1 MEIQCVLLKKEQQ
14 EQLIQCGWIPKEL
27 DIVPDEWRLFFGGI
41 DEGKNL
47 KAIAVYAVSSR
58 NRRAATL
65 EYVSVRKEC
74 RRQGVGTKLLQF
86 SEEQLQLL
94 GRKRLSCEWHGDE
107 QDLENVTSFLQE
119 AGFRP
124 VMKPAHML
132 VYGQG
137 QFQGS
142 ELQKLQKA
150 SPKLWKSVIRIDD
163 YYDRRL
169 RRLLAQYETTGFYME
184 ERDYRPELCRFY
196 IEDGEIRGAACMRR
210 MKSGDLTTM
219 KGYLSP
225 ALQNK
230 FAMTLLIAVLIND
243 LQMVLK
249 PGIKIYLKLYRKKFY
264 ESVKK
269 LFGEGQEEY
278 LFREYERVI
287 GGR

>member
-27 DIVPDEWRLFFGGI
+27 DIVPDEWRLFFGGL
-41 DEGKNL
+41 DEEKNL
-47 KAIAVYAVSSR
+47 KAIAVYALSPR
-58 NRRAATL
+58 NRKNVAL
-65 EYVSVRKEC
+65 EYVFAQKQC

-124 VMKPAHML
+124 VMKPAHMV

-163 YYDRRL
+163 YHDLRL
-169 RRLLAQYETTGFYME
+169 RRLLAEYETTGCYIE
-184 ERDYRPELCRFY
+184 ESGYRPELCRFY
-196 IEDGEIRGAACMRR
+196 IEDGEIRGAACMRC
-210 MKSGDLTTM
+210 MKNGDLTTM

-243 LQMVLK
+243 LQTVLK

-287 GGR
+287 GGN

>member
-1 MEIQCVLLKKEQQ
+1 MEIQCVLLKKAQQ
-14 EQLIQCGWIPKEL
+14 DQMIQRGWITKEL
-27 DIVPDEWRLFFGGI
+27 DIVPDEWRLFFGGL
-41 DEGKNL
+41 DEEKNL
-47 KAIAVYAVSSR
+47 KAIAVYALSPR
-58 NRRAATL
+58 NRKNVAL
-65 EYVSVRKEC
+65 EYVFAQKQC

-124 VMKPAHML
+124 VMKPAHMV

-163 YYDRRL
+163 YHDLRL
-169 RRLLAQYETTGFYME
+169 RRLLAQYETTGFYIE
-184 ERDYRPELCRFY
+184 ESDYRPELCRFY
-196 IEDGEIRGAACMRR
+196 IEDGEIRGAACMRC
-210 MKSGDLTTM
+210 MKNGDLTTM

-243 LQMVLK
+243 LQTVLK

-287 GGR
+287 GGK

>member
-47 KAIAVYAVSSR
+47 KAIAVYVVSSR

-124 VMKPAHML
+124 VMKPAHMI

-137 QFQGS
+137 RFQGS

-163 YYDRRL
+163 YHDLRL
-169 RRLLAQYETTGFYME
+169 RRLLAQYETTGFYIE

-243 LQMVLK
+243 LRTVLK

>member
-1 MEIQCVLLKKEQQ
+1 MEIRCVLLKKEQQ

-27 DIVPDEWRLFFGGI
+27 DIVPDEWRLFFGGL

-47 KAIAVYAVSSR
+47 KAIAVYALSPR
-58 NRRAATL
+58 NRKNAAL
-65 EYVSVRKEC
+65 EYIFVQKRC

-94 GRKRLSCEWHGDE
+94 GRKRLSCEWHGSE

-124 VMKPAHML
+124 VKKPAHIL
-132 VYGQG
+132 VYNQG

-142 ELQKLQKA
+142 ELQKLQKT
-150 SPKLWKSVIRIDD
+150 SPKLWKSVVRIDD
-163 YYDRRL
+163 YHELRM
-169 RRLLAQYETTGFYME
+169 RRLLAQYETTGFYIE
-184 ERDYRPELCRFY
+184 ERDYDPELCRFY
-196 IEDGEIRGAACMRR
+196 IEDGEIRAAACLRR
-210 MKSGDLTTM
+210 MKNGDLTTM

-225 ALQNK
+225 QLQNK

-243 LQMVLK
+243 LRTVLQ
-249 PGIKIYLKLYRKKFY
+249 PEIKIYLKLYRSNFY

>member
-1 MEIQCVLLKKEQQ
+1 MEIRCVLLKQEQQ

>member
-41 DEGKNL
+41 DEEKNL

-107 QDLENVTSFLQE
+107 QDLEDVTSFLQE

-124 VMKPAHML
+124 VMKPAHMI

-137 QFQGS
+137 RFQGS

-169 RRLLAQYETTGFYME
+169 RRLLAQYETTGFYIE